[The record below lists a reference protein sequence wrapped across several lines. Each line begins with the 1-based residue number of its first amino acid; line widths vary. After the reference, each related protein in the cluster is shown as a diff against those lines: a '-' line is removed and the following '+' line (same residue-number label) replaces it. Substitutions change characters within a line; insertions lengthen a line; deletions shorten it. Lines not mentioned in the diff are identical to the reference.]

1 MHWAFTSDGFYT
13 DAFNGLSFRALTSK
27 LTSVALGFLYVL
39 RYALAFSAIFSQD
52 GKMLVLHP
60 IRKAVIPVAG
70 LGTRMLPA
78 TKAIPKEL
86 LAVYVRPI
94 IEHVVKEAMA
104 AGITEI
110 ILVTRSGKEAIE
122 NHFDVHYELEHR
134 LEKKGKETIL
144 GTVKNII
151 PETITV
157 TSVRQSDALG
167 LGHAVLCA
175 KHLLNNKPFAVLL
188 PDVLVLDKES
198 RDKNYSFAAM
208 TDAWNETGTGQIM
221 VERVSSD
228 TIENYGVADLGGEES
243 EPFRSIPLK
252 GLVEKP
258 SLKNAPS
265 NLAVLGRYILPAKVL
280 DLLETTVAGVGGEIQ
295 LTDALD
301 QLIRVDGLSAFET
314 DAGIFDCGN
323 KQGYLSANLAV
334 GMRDADTRQHIKALI
349 EKNGW

>member
-1 MHWAFTSDGFYT
+1 MTA
-13 DAFNGLSFRALTSK
+13 K
-27 LTSVALGFLYVL
+27 
-39 RYALAFSAIFSQD
+39 I
-52 GKMLVLHP
+52 K
-60 IRKAVIPVAG
+60 KAVIPVAG

-86 LAVYVRPI
+86 LPVYDRPI
-94 IEHVVKEAMA
+94 IEHVVKEAIA

-122 NHFDVHYELEHR
+122 NHFDAHYELEHR
-134 LEKKGKETIL
+134 LERKGKETIL

-151 PETITV
+151 PGHVIV
-157 TSVRQSDALG
+157 ASVRQSDALG

-175 KHLLNNKPFAVLL
+175 KHLLNNEPFAVLL
-188 PDVLVLDKES
+188 PDVLVLDQES

-208 TDAWNETGTGQIM
+208 TDAWNEAGVGQIM
-221 VERVSSD
+221 VERVGLEE
-228 TIENYGVADLGGEES
+228 IGNYGVADLGGEAS
-243 EPFRSIPLK
+243 KPFKSVPLK

-258 SLKNAPS
+258 SPEEVPS
-265 NLAVLGRYILPAKVL
+265 NLAVLGRYILPSKVL

-301 QLIRVDGLSAFET
+301 ELLKIDGLNAFET

-323 KQGYLSANLAV
+323 KQGFLSANLAV
-334 GMRDADTRQHIKALI
+334 GMRDPDTQQLIKALI
-349 EKNGW
+349 EKNDW

>member
-1 MHWAFTSDGFYT
+1 MTA
-13 DAFNGLSFRALTSK
+13 K
-27 LTSVALGFLYVL
+27 
-39 RYALAFSAIFSQD
+39 I
-52 GKMLVLHP
+52 K
-60 IRKAVIPVAG
+60 KAVIPVAG

-86 LAVYVRPI
+86 LPVYDRPI
-94 IEHVVKEAMA
+94 IEHVVKEAIA

-122 NHFDVHYELEHR
+122 NHFDAHYELEHR
-134 LEKKGKETIL
+134 LERKGKETIL

-151 PETITV
+151 PGHVILA
-157 TSVRQSDALG
+157 SVRQSNALG

-175 KHLLNNKPFAVLL
+175 KHLLNNEPFAVLL
-188 PDVLVLDKES
+188 PDVLVLDQES

-208 TDAWNETGTGQIM
+208 TDAWNESGVGQIM
-221 VERVSSD
+221 VERVGSEE
-228 TIENYGVADLGGEES
+228 IGNYGVADLGGEAS
-243 EPFRSIPLK
+243 EPFKSIPLK

-258 SLKNAPS
+258 SPEEVPS
-265 NLAVLGRYILPAKVL
+265 NLAVLGRYILPSKAL

-301 QLIRVDGLSAFET
+301 ELLKIDGLNAFET

-323 KQGYLSANLAV
+323 KQGFLSANLAV
-334 GMRDADTRQHIKALI
+334 GMRDPSTRQYIKALI
-349 EKNGW
+349 KKIGW

>member
-1 MHWAFTSDGFYT
+1 MIA
-13 DAFNGLSFRALTSK
+13 NIK
-27 LTSVALGFLYVL
+27 
-39 RYALAFSAIFSQD
+39 
-52 GKMLVLHP
+52 
-60 IRKAVIPVAG
+60 KAVIPVAG

-86 LAVYVRPI
+86 LPVYDRPI
-94 IEHVVKEAMA
+94 IEHVVKEAIA

-122 NHFDVHYELEHR
+122 NHFDAHYELEHR

-151 PETITV
+151 PENVTV

-175 KHLLNNKPFAVLL
+175 KHLLNNEPFAVLL
-188 PDVLVLDKES
+188 PDVLVLDQES
-198 RDKNYSFAAM
+198 HDQNYSFAAM
-208 TDAWNETGTGQIM
+208 TDAWNETGVGQVM
-221 VERVSSD
+221 VERVDSEA
-228 TIENYGVADLGGEES
+228 IENYGVADLNGEAS
-243 EPFRSIPLK
+243 KPFRSVPLK

-258 SLKNAPS
+258 SQKDAPS
-265 NLAVLGRYILPAKVL
+265 NLAVLGRYILPSKVL

-301 QLIRVDGLSAFET
+301 ELLKRDGLNAFET
-314 DAGIFDCGN
+314 DAEIFDCGN
-323 KQGYLSANLAV
+323 KQGFLSANLAV
-334 GMRDADTRQHIKALI
+334 GMRDPDTRQSIKALI
-349 EKNGW
+349 EKSGW

>member
-1 MHWAFTSDGFYT
+1 MI
-13 DAFNGLSFRALTSK
+13 K
-27 LTSVALGFLYVL
+27 
-39 RYALAFSAIFSQD
+39 
-52 GKMLVLHP
+52 P
-60 IRKAVIPVAG
+60 IKKAVIPVAG

-78 TKAIPKEL
+78 TETIPKEL
-86 LAVYVRPI
+86 LPVYDLPI

-134 LEKKGKETIL
+134 LDKKSKETIL
-144 GTVKNII
+144 GSVKNII
-151 PETITV
+151 PSHVTV
-157 TSVRQSDALG
+157 TSIRQSDALG

-175 KHLLNNKPFAVLL
+175 EHLLNKELFAVLL

-208 TDAWNETGTGQIM
+208 VDAWNVAGVGQVM
-221 VERVSSD
+221 VERVSSEA
-228 TIENYGVADLGGEES
+228 IENYGVADLNGAAS
-243 EPFRSIPLK
+243 EPFNSVPLK

-258 SLKNAPS
+258 SPEDAPS
-265 NLAVLGRYILPAKVL
+265 NLALLGRYILPSKVL
-280 DLLETTVAGVGGEIQ
+280 DLLETTVEGVGGEIQ

-301 QLIRVDGLSAFET
+301 ELLKFEGLNAFET

-323 KQGYLSANLAV
+323 KQGFLSANLAV
-334 GMRDADTRQHIKALI
+334 GMRDPDTRQVIKALI
-349 EKNGW
+349 EKSGW